1 MQSMTG
7 FGHSETTVGNL
18 TLSVDVKSVNG
29 RFLDINVRLPRELV
43 AVEPE
48 IRAEIQKHLGR
59 GRVDLIVTTS
69 YAAGQQDINEPALE
83 AYLSV
88 AAKLNAR
95 GIPGELSIGTLLQL
109 PGITGAPQFDYS
121 DPELTAAIRAA
132 AARALEQ
139 VVASRAAEGATLR
152 RDLEERMTSLKN
164 AVQTIAS
171 KAGGTRDYYF
181 EKLKQRLDEALND
194 QVVDQSRLAQE
205 LIFYVE
211 RSDAAEEITRLLSH
225 LDRFGQYLQK
235 GDSENVGKQLDF
247 LCQEMN
253 REMNTILSK
262 SPFADVAQ
270 IGVEGKAEIEKIRE
284 QVQNVE

>member
-48 IRAEIQKHLGR
+48 IRAEIQNRLSR
-59 GRVDLIVTTS
+59 GRVDLTVTTS
-69 YAAGQQDINEPALE
+69 YAAGQQDVNEPALE
-83 AYLSV
+83 AYVAV

-95 GIPGELSIGTLLQL
+95 GIPGELNIGTLLQL
-109 PGITGAPQFDYS
+109 PGITSTPQFDYS
-121 DPELTAAIRAA
+121 SPELTSAIRSAA
-132 AARALEQ
+132 GRALEH
-139 VVASRAAEGATLR
+139 VLASRKAEGATLR
-152 RDLEERMTSLKN
+152 KDLENRVTALRS

-171 KAGGTRDYYF
+171 RATGTRDYYYD
-181 EKLKQRLDEALND
+181 KLKQRLDEALRD
-194 QVVDQSRLAQE
+194 QAVDQSRLAQE
-205 LIFYVE
+205 LIYYVE
-211 RSDAAEEITRLLSH
+211 RSDSAEEITRLLSH
-225 LDRFGQYLQK
+225 LDRFGQYLVK
-235 GDSENVGKQLDF
+235 ADSENVGKQLDF

>member
-18 TLSVDVKSVNG
+18 TLSVDAKSVNG

-48 IRAEIQKHLGR
+48 IRAEIQKRLGR
-59 GRVDLIVTTS
+59 GRIDLTVTTS
-69 YAAGQQDINEPALE
+69 YAAGQQDVNEPALE
-83 AYLSV
+83 AYLAV

-95 GIPGELSIGTLLQL
+95 GIPGELNIGTLLQL
-109 PGITGAPQFDYS
+109 PGITGAPQVDYS
-121 DPELTAAIRAA
+121 SPELTSAIRSA
-132 AARALEQ
+132 AARALEK
-139 VVASRAAEGATLR
+139 VVASRKAEGATLQ
-152 RDLEERMTSLKN
+152 RDLENRITVLRN

-171 KAGGTRDYYF
+171 RATETRDYYYD
-181 EKLKQRLDEALND
+181 KLKQRLDEALRD
-194 QVVDQSRLAQE
+194 QAVDQGRLAQE
-205 LIFYVE
+205 LIYYVE

-225 LDRFGQYLQK
+225 LDRFVQYLAK
-235 GDSENVGKQLDF
+235 ADSENVGKQLDF

-270 IGVEGKAEIEKIRE
+270 IGVEGKAEVEKIRE

>member
-7 FGHSETTVGNL
+7 FGHTEATVGSL
-18 TLSVDVKSVNG
+18 TFAVDVKSVNG
-29 RFLDINVRLPRELV
+29 RFLDINVRLPRELA

-48 IRAEIQKHLGR
+48 IRAEIQGRLGR
-59 GRVDLIVTTS
+59 GRVDVIVSTS
-69 YAAGQQDINEPALE
+69 YAAGQQDVNEPALE
-83 AYLSV
+83 AYLAV

-95 GIPGELSIGTLLQL
+95 GIPGELNIGTLLQL
-109 PGITGAPQFDYS
+109 PGITSAPLLDYTS
-121 DPELTAAIRAA
+121 PEITSSIRSAV
-132 AARALEQ
+132 ARALEQ
-139 VVASRAAEGATLR
+139 VVASRRAEGASLL
-152 RDLEERMTSLKN
+152 RDLENRIAALRKAVER
-164 AVQTIAS
+164 IAS
-171 KAGGTRDYYF
+171 RAAGTRDYYF
-181 EKLKQRLDEALND
+181 EKLKQRLDEAIGE
-194 QVVDQSRLAQE
+194 QAVDQSRLAQE
-205 LIFYVE
+205 VIYYVE

-225 LDRFGQYLQK
+225 LDRFGQYLAK
-235 GDSENVGKQLDF
+235 SESEHVGKQLDF

>member
-29 RFLDINVRLPRELV
+29 RYLDINVRLPRELV
-43 AVEPE
+43 AVEQE
-48 IRAEIQKHLGR
+48 IRAEIQKRLGR
-59 GRVDLIVTTS
+59 GRVDLTITTS
-69 YAAGQQDINEPALE
+69 YAAGQQDVNEPALE
-83 AYLSV
+83 AYLAV

-95 GIPGELSIGTLLQL
+95 GIPGELNIGTLLQL
-109 PGITGAPQFDYS
+109 PGITSTPQFDS
-121 DPELTAAIRAA
+121 SSPELTSAIRSAA
-132 AARALEQ
+132 GRALEH
-139 VVASRAAEGATLR
+139 VVASRKAEGATLR
-152 RDLEERMTSLKN
+152 KDLENRVTALRN

-171 KAGGTRDYYF
+171 RATGTRDYYY
-181 EKLKQRLDEALND
+181 EKLKQRLDEALRD
-194 QVVDQSRLAQE
+194 QAVDQSRLAQE
-205 LIFYVE
+205 LIYYVE

-225 LDRFGQYLQK
+225 LDRFGQYLVK
-235 GDSENVGKQLDF
+235 ADSENVGKQLDF

>member
-48 IRAEIQKHLGR
+48 IRAEIQNRLSR
-59 GRVDLIVTTS
+59 GRVDLTITTS
-69 YAAGQQDINEPALE
+69 YAAGQQDVNEPALE
-83 AYLSV
+83 AYLAV

-95 GIPGELSIGTLLQL
+95 GIPGELNIGTLLQL
-109 PGITGAPQFDYS
+109 PGITSTPQFDYS
-121 DPELTAAIRAA
+121 SAELTSAIRAA
-132 AARALEQ
+132 AGRALEK
-139 VVASRAAEGATLR
+139 VVTSRKAEGAMLCK
-152 RDLEERMTSLKN
+152 DLENRVASLRD
-164 AVQTIAS
+164 AVQRIAS
-171 KAGGTRDYYF
+171 QALGTRDYYYD
-181 EKLKQRLDEALND
+181 KLKQRLDEALRD
-194 QVVDQSRLAQE
+194 QAVDQSRLAQE
-205 LIFYVE
+205 LIYYVE
-211 RSDAAEEITRLLSH
+211 RSDATEEITRLLSH
-225 LDRFGQYLQK
+225 LERFVQYLGK
-235 GDSENVGKQLDF
+235 ADSGNIGKQLDF

-284 QVQNVE
+284 QVQNVA